1 MKKKLKITLLIGGFL
16 CGGWFTGLGYSQQF
30 LLDKPVRAGE
40 LILFPEVGNE
50 NNYYYLTDKV
60 KLATH
65 ANGKPKFSFI
75 RYVKNEETEENGDKT
90 ITESTTGGGIVHAVI
105 ELSVSED
112 QRKDAERALKRIKGS
127 GKLVGPIMYK
137 GGTVSL
143 ISSVAKPGGETAQQ
157 VLGIGTAPI
166 LDGHQAAISV
176 QLNKIG
182 SKILWE
188 TFKTPTPDFSV
199 SFEME
204 VEGYLSP
211 KRVLIE
217 ADFARIYSNEK
228 FEAAATTPV
237 LAGEINITFD
247 ELHDSGAI
255 KVTQVGSDENL
266 DQLMETAYSKLTDLM
281 FDKIGGTG
289 TPELSQLAGN
299 NQESMLD
306 RATDMLNTARRE
318 TREENRR
325 LDLARERQAERERVV
340 RTGAQSRRDQIF
352 AQSGRSYTPPTGSQA
367 RNTSESGDNTP
378 EGENENNQIPQNEV
392 MPGLSVAV
400 SYSLKKTK
408 RTGSYKLDLNKFTSD
423 SRTMRFDENLGG
435 FSCAE
440 CFVEVNLDDPLMK
453 QREIYANLDGLNS
466 EDFGKYINYVNVVIK
481 KKHQNNEL
489 TLDEIRIDKS
499 KFNATGNI
507 YKMLYGW
514 KGDNDRTEWLDYE
527 YKTQWNFF
535 GGHQLETD
543 WVKNEFGSISLTPP
557 LIKKPI
563 FFEADPEFIEQQN
576 VRAIELKI
584 YSKNGEKE
592 SMTKATLNTSKQQ
605 MSNTLEILLPK
616 DVEDYEYEIT
626 WFVKGKDP
634 IITARQ
640 PSKSGLLFF
649 DHFPEN

>member
-1 MKKKLKITLLIGGFL
+1 MKNKIKTTLLLVGCLF
-16 CGGWFTGLGYSQQF
+16 GGWFAPTGYAQQI
-30 LLDKPVRAGE
+30 LLDKPLRAGE

-60 KLATH
+60 KLAMH
-65 ANGKPKFSFI
+65 DNGKPKFSFI
-75 RYVKNEETEENGDKT
+75 RYVKNEETEGNGDNT

-105 ELSVSED
+105 QLSVSEE

-127 GKLVGPIMYK
+127 GKLIGPIMYK

-143 ISSVAKPGGETAQQ
+143 ISSVAKPNGEMAQQ

-237 LAGEINITFD
+237 LAGEINLAFD
-247 ELHDSGAI
+247 ELHDEGAI

-266 DQLMETAYSKLTDLM
+266 DKLMETAYGKLTDLM

-289 TPELSQLAGN
+289 TPELSQLTGGN
-299 NQESMLD
+299 QKSMLD
-306 RATDMLNTARRE
+306 RATEMLNTARKE

-325 LDLARERQAERERVV
+325 LEAARERQAERERVA
-340 RTGAQSRRDQIF
+340 RTGAHSRRDSVF
-352 AQSGRSYTPPTGSQA
+352 ASNGRTYTPPSGEQA
-367 RNTSESGDNTP
+367 RSTSETDANPDS
-378 EGENENNQIPQNEV
+378 EGTGNQIAENEA

-408 RTGSYKLDLNKFTSD
+408 RTGTYKLDLNKFTSD

-435 FSCAE
+435 FNCAE
-440 CFVEVNLDDPLMK
+440 CFVEVNLEDPLMK

-466 EDFGKYINYVNVVIK
+466 EDFGKYINYVNVVIR

-489 TLDEIRIDKS
+489 SLDEIRIDKS
-499 KFNATGNI
+499 KFNQTGNV

-514 KGDNDRTEWLDYE
+514 KGDNDRTKWLDYE

-535 GGHQLETD
+535 GGSQMETD
-543 WVKNEFGSISLTPP
+543 WVENEFGSISLTPP

-563 FFEADPEFIEQQN
+563 FFEADPEFIEQQKI
-576 VRAIELKI
+576 RAIELKI
-584 YSKNGEKE
+584 YSMNGEKE
-592 SMTKATLNTSKQQ
+592 NVTKSTLNTSKQE

-616 DVEDYEYEIT
+616 DVDNYEYEIT
-626 WFVKGKDP
+626 WFVKGKEP

-640 PSKSGLLFF
+640 SSKSGLLFF
-649 DHFPEN
+649 DHFPGT